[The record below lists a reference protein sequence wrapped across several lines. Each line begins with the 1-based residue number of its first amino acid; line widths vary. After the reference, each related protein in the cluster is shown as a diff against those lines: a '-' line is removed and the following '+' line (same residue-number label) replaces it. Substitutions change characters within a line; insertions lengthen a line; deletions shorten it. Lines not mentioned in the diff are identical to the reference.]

1 MWSHSPAGR
10 IRGTR
15 SSGNGRS
22 LTSEPS
28 VPALEGDP
36 LLHEDRIATAP
47 GRGELV
53 AAHGLER
60 VDQRRRVAMRCAEAV
75 EDLVH
80 CPPFCPQVRWMR
92 MDVSAGALQRLR
104 SARARRP
111 ALAAFIGVFAA
122 TFLAFLAVGG
132 VLPVLPRYVRGPIG
146 AGDLAVGIVVGAFAF
161 TAVIGRPIGGR
172 LSDTRGRRAIVIAGC
187 SSARRPERC
196 TSCRRAWR
204 VSCSRGWCWACGDG
218 WVFTA
223 GATWIVDLAPPAR
236 RGQAIGLFGLA
247 IWGGLSIGPILG
259 QAILDAASY
268 DWVFAFAAI
277 TPLLGAAVALR
288 VPDSP
293 VAPVPRERGESLI
306 PRAVVA
312 PGAALALANIGY
324 GTVAGFVVLHLS
336 HRGVGHGAT
345 VFTAFAA
352 SVVLARLVAGRIP
365 DTLGPVRAA
374 AGAGCAEALGLALL
388 AVAHSLPVALAG
400 GVVMGWGFS
409 LLFPSLALVAVQSI
423 PEQRRGAAL
432 GVFTAFFDVGFGL
445 GAPMAGAVASLAGY
459 SAAFWVA
466 SAAAAAGVVTVVLAV
481 SGASRGPARGDAGE
495 VAWPSA

>member
-1 MWSHSPAGR
+1 
-10 IRGTR
+10 
-15 SSGNGRS
+15 
-22 LTSEPS
+22 
-28 VPALEGDP
+28 
-36 LLHEDRIATAP
+36 
-47 GRGELV
+47 
-53 AAHGLER
+53 
-60 VDQRRRVAMRCAEAV
+60 
-75 EDLVH
+75 
-80 CPPFCPQVRWMR
+80 MR

-172 LSDTRGRRAIVIAGC
+172 LSDTRGRRAIVIAGLLIC
-187 SSARRPERC
+187 AAAGALYLVPAGVAGLVFARL
-196 TSCRRAWR
+196 
-204 VSCSRGWCWACGDG
+204 VLGVGDG

-388 AVAHSLPVALAG
+388 LGASPARAQQVRGARRRRRDGLGLLAAVPVAG
-400 GVVMGWGFS
+400 T
-409 LLFPSLALVAVQSI
+409 
-423 PEQRRGAAL
+423 RRGAVDPRA
-432 GVFTAFFDVGFGL
+432 AAWC
-445 GAPMAGAVASLAGY
+445 GAGRLHRVLRRRLRARRADGRRRRLAGRL
-459 SAAFWVA
+459 FRR
-466 SAAAAAGVVTVVLAV
+466 VLGRV
-481 SGASRGPARGDAGE
+481 RRRGGGGGHRRACRE
-495 VAWPSA
+495 RRFAWPRAR